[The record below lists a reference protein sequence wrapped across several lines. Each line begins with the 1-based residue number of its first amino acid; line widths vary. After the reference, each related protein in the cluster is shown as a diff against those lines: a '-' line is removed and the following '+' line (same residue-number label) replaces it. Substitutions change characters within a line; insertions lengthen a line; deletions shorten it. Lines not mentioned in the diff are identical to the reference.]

1 MPPAIVFRGE
11 RASAEVVA
19 GYLRASG
26 VRLVEVI
33 PPTPYLAG
41 PLRQAFVRV
50 LEDRDQA
57 TRLLADSRLDVPT
70 AWPAFPLWMRLLAAL
85 LLVTRLLV
93 GG

>member
-1 MPPAIVFRGE
+1 VPPAIVFRGD

-19 GYLRASG
+19 GYLRACG

-50 LEDRDQA
+50 LEEQDLA
-57 TRLLADSRLDVPT
+57 MRLIADSHLD
-70 AWPAFPLWMRLLAAL
+70 AFGP
-85 LLVTRLLV
+85 
-93 GG
+93 